1 MKFAGKTAE
10 FCNFV
15 KRQFR
20 AVQEIFAFS
29 TRLSCNNAEKA
40 CIAAPANETF
50 HALPSAWRRNDILPP
65 RQFYLCML
73 YAPVSYG
80 NYFTGNP

>member
-1 MKFAGKTAE
+1 M
-10 FCNFV
+10 NQV
-15 KRQFR
+15 
-20 AVQEIFAFS
+20 
-29 TRLSCNNAEKA
+29 
-40 CIAAPANETF
+40 F

>member
-1 MKFAGKTAE
+1 MRKK
-10 FCNFV
+10 
-15 KRQFR
+15 
-20 AVQEIFAFS
+20 
-29 TRLSCNNAEKA
+29 
-40 CIAAPANETF
+40 P
-50 HALPSAWRRNDILPP
+50 ALPLLRTKHSMHFRLHGAKRNDILPP